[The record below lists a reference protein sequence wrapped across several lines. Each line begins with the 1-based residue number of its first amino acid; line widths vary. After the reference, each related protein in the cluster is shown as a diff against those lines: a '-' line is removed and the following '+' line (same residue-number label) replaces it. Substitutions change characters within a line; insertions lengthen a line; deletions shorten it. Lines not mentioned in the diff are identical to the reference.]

1 MRKGPKVGVGKDGWD
16 VPPEGQGK
24 RWGGES
30 MRKCSRGHMH
40 EVPLS

>member
-24 RWGGES
+24 RWRGG
-30 MRKCSRGHMH
+30 RA
-40 EVPLS
+40 

>member
-24 RWGGES
+24 RWGES